1 MNELLRQS
9 RIDDPSGVETGL
21 LEEALPTERYQNGST
36 VREQRSSWTF
46 SLPPP
51 RLEVVDQQNITN
63 HAFPLFRT
71 VVLPYI
77 STRPSLSS
85 TPVDAFITRL
95 FYIVVDDNQD

>member
-21 LEEALPTERYQNGST
+21 LEEALPTERYLNGLT

-46 SLPPP
+46 SPPPP

-63 HAFPLFRT
+63 HAFPLVST
-71 VVLPYI
+71 VVLPSVHLAATVSI
-77 STRPSLSS
+77 FHAR
-85 TPVDAFITRL
+85 
-95 FYIVVDDNQD
+95 